1 MQFQEAKAAMKN
13 LNSRLRGWRWMEGVS
28 VLETV
33 IRAIGAQGPSLGD
46 SVCEGERLESQKMTR
61 RQGVQIGSQF
71 LPGLSWRPVRQTLHM
86 GGNPSTCLW
95 WYKSHSHTPGCE
107 RVNF

>member
-33 IRAIGAQGPSLGD
+33 IRAIGVG
-46 SVCEGERLESQKMTR
+46 
-61 RQGVQIGSQF
+61 F
-71 LPGLSWRPVRQTLHM
+71 
-86 GGNPSTCLW
+86 
-95 WYKSHSHTPGCE
+95 
-107 RVNF
+107 